1 MAFMAGDRPGAAG
14 TPSNEV
20 GLFGTPPAHGADP
33 AARPTLTDQDLPALF
48 SAADHT
54 SVSAQRQFL
63 GVTRLRLILLV
74 AAAAVGVVRVQWAI
88 NWFSFA
94 GAGLLVAAAILE
106 LYILRDRPDRRW
118 YEGRAAAES
127 AKTLGWRYAVAG
139 APFALDAM
147 AQRQTDRLF
156 IDRLEEIL
164 TDLGDLSF
172 DPRHNTAQQITP
184 AMRELRASPLDQ
196 RKAAYESQRIQHQI
210 DWYAN
215 KSARHERQ
223 ARRLTWAVLA
233 FEILGA
239 ISGLLLALKPDL
251 PVANVL
257 GVAATAAAA
266 LGAWLQAKQHHT
278 VARAYAVAAQELSS
292 IRSLIRWQDTEQAWF
307 RFVDEAETAISREH
321 TLWRANRGMRRRT

>member
-1 MAFMAGDRPGAAG
+1 MPGDRSGAAG
-14 TPSNEV
+14 TPSHEP
-20 GLFGTPPAHGADP
+20 GASGTTPAHGADP
-33 AARPTLTDQDLPALF
+33 TMRPTLTDQDLPALF
-48 SAADHT
+48 GAADYT
-54 SVSAQRQFL
+54 SISAQRQFM
-63 GVTRLRLILLV
+63 GATRLRLVLLV
-74 AAAAVGVVRVQWAI
+74 AAAAAGAARVQWEI
-88 NWFSFA
+88 NWFAFA
-94 GAGLLVAAAILE
+94 GAALLLAAAILE

-147 AQRQTDRLF
+147 PQRQTDRLL

-172 DPRHNTAQQITP
+172 DPRHSTAQQITP
-184 AMRELRASPLDQ
+184 AMRELRAGPLDQ

-215 KSARHERQ
+215 NSARHERQ

-239 ISGLLLALKPDL
+239 VGGLLLALRPGL

-266 LGAWLQAKQHHT
+266 VGAWLQAKQHHT

-292 IRSLIRWQDTEQAWF
+292 IRSLIRWQETEQDWS
-307 RFVDEAETAISREH
+307 RFVDDAETAISREH
-321 TLWRANRGMRRRT
+321 TLWRANRGMRRRS